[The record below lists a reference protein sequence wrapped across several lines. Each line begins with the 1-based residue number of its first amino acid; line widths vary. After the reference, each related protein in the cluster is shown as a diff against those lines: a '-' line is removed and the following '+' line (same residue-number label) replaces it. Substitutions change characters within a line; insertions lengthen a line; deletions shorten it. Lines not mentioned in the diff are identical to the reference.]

1 MEDELTSMCYYVQE
15 LAFQLGLS
23 SSRIIKGSIYIF
35 RGCNRRHRGD
45 KRKIGRIKPMIAEKV
60 GRCHY
65 EYSKY
70 FFFLAMDQL
79 ESLLLGVM
87 VLSDP

>member
-1 MEDELTSMCYYVQE
+1 
-15 LAFQLGLS
+15 
-23 SSRIIKGSIYIF
+23 
-35 RGCNRRHRGD
+35 
-45 KRKIGRIKPMIAEKV
+45 MIAEKV